1 MKQSHRDVLEPLL
14 RSAVEGV
21 FDAYGAQVTERADG
35 EVGHDIIAVLGFAD
49 DRTRGGLALG
59 MSRTFA
65 KEISPAAG
73 VGDEDWVGELGNQ
86 VLGRLRN
93 QLLRYGLDL
102 GMGTPVVLSGVGI
115 AVAPPRSDDPLHL
128 RFGRGD
134 HHVGLFLEA
143 RFQDGFEFGQPQ
155 EEPVAFDEGSM
166 MMF

>member
-1 MKQSHRDVLEPLL
+1 M
-14 RSAVEGV
+14 
-21 FDAYGAQVTERADG
+21 TERLNG
-35 EVGHDIIAVLGFAD
+35 GVGHDVIAVLGFAD

-65 KEISPAAG
+65 RGICPAEG
-73 VGDEDWVGELGNQ
+73 VSDEDWVGELGNQ

-115 AVAPPRSDDPLHL
+115 AVAPPRNDEPLHMC
-128 RFGRGD
+128 FGQGD
-134 HHVGLFLEA
+134 HNLGLFLEA